1 MKILHQLYSFVSRAL
16 FSYENEKI
24 ESEEGFKRPVQ
35 AHMYNTL
42 DQTPVDKTWRPT
54 ESSREMKPEVQ

>member
-1 MKILHQLYSFVSRAL
+1 MKILHQLYSFVSSAL

-24 ESEEGFKRPVQ
+24 ESEEGLKRPVQ